1 VTNYFFEIDFPDG
14 EDDLRKEVAVLE
26 INDEISVLSDDFKH
40 RASQRLKEKLT
51 EERPEQA
58 GIN

>member
-40 RASQRLKEKLT
+40 RAS
-51 EERPEQA
+51 
-58 GIN
+58 